1 MSSLI
6 SNLMTRRFLTYLF
19 LLISLLI
26 ASPAA
31 RADEPQEERHVELK
45 EVNVKRTREH
55 YSKRNNPAVDFV
67 RRVMDARSLT
77 DPAKNNAYYQYGK
90 YERTTFAALFHDM
103 DSTGRFGFL
112 QEYADTSAL
121 SGYPVVNLSVKESV
135 SDVYHRRSPERTRE
149 VVRMSSSKG
158 FDELFSYG
166 EAMTTLLNDMLRE
179 VDLYNSGDITLL
191 SNRFVSPLGSTAT
204 DFYKFYLTDTI
215 ADATS
220 ADSLV
225 VLSFVPKNPAMFGF
239 NGKLYVAKGDS
250 TMFIRRVQMRL
261 PAAANVNFV
270 TALSL
275 TQEYDRGPDGSRLK
289 TLDDMQ
295 LEMYVPPQNFY
306 ARRLVVYNSHS
317 YLPPADTTIFQNPRS
332 VIELNDL
339 QGVSYRPVEMPNGA
353 DRIDEMMTSMRRL
366 PLYRITEQLMRVIS
380 GGYYRPGGKNGTI
393 GFGPIVSLLSRNEL
407 EGYRARVGVVTYP
420 SLSKRWFGRAYGAYG
435 FRDHKLK
442 YSAELEYSFIDKR
455 RTSREFPVRSLRLT
469 HTYDVDMLGQQ
480 FFTANA
486 DAFFFSIGSAKND
499 KLTYHRLTDLQFNF
513 EFWSQFSITARLRH
527 ERQEATRYV
536 PFTLG
541 DGTSLSHYQQTGL
554 RLELRYAPGERY
566 MQTTSER
573 IPVNSDAPVFRL
585 MHTFAPKGI
594 LGTSYAV
601 NKTEASIDK
610 RFWFSSWGYLDAQLA
625 GGHVWSQ
632 SAFPDLLLPNANVS
646 WIIQPNTYALLRPL
660 EFVND
665 SYASTELTYWANGAL
680 LNYIPLVKRLKLR
693 EVFCFRALWGHL
705 SRRNDPAYNSNL
717 LQFPEADATQR
728 MTHTPYMEMSVG
740 LENIFRILRVDYV
753 WRLTYRDNP
762 VGDRWG
768 IRAAIHLTF

>member
-1 MSSLI
+1 
-6 SNLMTRRFLTYLF
+6 
-19 LLISLLI
+19 
-26 ASPAA
+26 
-31 RADEPQEERHVELK
+31 
-45 EVNVKRTREH
+45 
-55 YSKRNNPAVDFV
+55 
-67 RRVMDARSLT
+67 
-77 DPAKNNAYYQYGK
+77 
-90 YERTTFAALFHDM
+90 
-103 DSTGRFGFL
+103 
-112 QEYADTSAL
+112 
-121 SGYPVVNLSVKESV
+121 
-135 SDVYHRRSPERTRE
+135 
-149 VVRMSSSKG
+149 
-158 FDELFSYG
+158 
-166 EAMTTLLNDMLRE
+166 
-179 VDLYNSGDITLL
+179 
-191 SNRFVSPLGSTAT
+191 
-204 DFYKFYLTDTI
+204 
-215 ADATS
+215 
-220 ADSLV
+220 
-225 VLSFVPKNPAMFGF
+225 
-239 NGKLYVAKGDS
+239 
-250 TMFIRRVQMRL
+250 
-261 PAAANVNFV
+261 
-270 TALSL
+270 
-275 TQEYDRGPDGSRLK
+275 
-289 TLDDMQ
+289 
-295 LEMYVPPQNFY
+295 
-306 ARRLVVYNSHS
+306 
-317 YLPPADTTIFQNPRS
+317 
-332 VIELNDL
+332 
-339 QGVSYRPVEMPNGA
+339 
-353 DRIDEMMTSMRRL
+353 
-366 PLYRITEQLMRVIS
+366 
-380 GGYYRPGGKNGTI
+380 
-393 GFGPIVSLLSRNEL
+393 
-407 EGYRARVGVVTYP
+407 
-420 SLSKRWFGRAYGAYG
+420 
-435 FRDHKLK
+435 
-442 YSAELEYSFIDKR
+442 
-455 RTSREFPVRSLRLT
+455 
-469 HTYDVDMLGQQ
+469 
-480 FFTANA
+480 
-486 DAFFFSIGSAKND
+486 
-499 KLTYHRLTDLQFNF
+499 
-513 EFWSQFSITARLRH
+513 
-527 ERQEATRYV
+527 V